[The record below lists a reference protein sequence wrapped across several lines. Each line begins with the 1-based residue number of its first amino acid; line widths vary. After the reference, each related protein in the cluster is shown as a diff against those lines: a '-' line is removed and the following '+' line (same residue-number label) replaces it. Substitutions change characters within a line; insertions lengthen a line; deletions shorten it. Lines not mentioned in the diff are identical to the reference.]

1 MALRAGAWERLTKPA
16 GRRCMVS
23 PHLRTVFDNASG
35 GRIPGS
41 SIPDGRILGGRILGG
56 CTLA

>member
-1 MALRAGAWERLTKPA
+1 
-16 GRRCMVS
+16 MVS